1 MPEQKEFYFPSST
14 GKNQIYVRMWIPD
27 AGTDIK
33 ATVQLSHGI
42 AEGIDRYDD
51 FAQFLARNGYVVVG
65 NDHLGHAKSV
75 QDPKD
80 KGFFAEENGWAYVV
94 ADLKGIYNQV
104 KELFP
109 DLPHVLLGHSMGSFL
124 ARTYIIKY
132 PNDFDACIIS
142 GTGNQPKLV
151 VGTGFAVAQNL
162 VNRLGPRGDGTTINN
177 LSMGGYNKGL
187 GPKNGPSAWLTRD
200 KDVVTA
206 YDANPD
212 YGYVACCS
220 VYRDMLGGIKLVTDK
235 KNIAKVNKNMPIL
248 IFSGDQDPVG
258 EKGKGPKRAYNAY
271 KKAGVK
277 DVTLTLYP
285 GGRHEML
292 NEINKEQV
300 YDDILKWIQS
310 KVG

>member
-27 AGTDIK
+27 GDVEIK
-33 ATVQLSHGI
+33 GTVQLSHGI

-51 FAQFLARNGYVVVG
+51 FAQFLAKNGYAVIG
-65 NDHLGHAKSV
+65 NDHLGHAKSIS
-75 QDPKD
+75 DPSE

-104 KELFP
+104 RELFP
-109 DLPHVLLGHSMGSFL
+109 NIPHVLFGHSMGSFL

-132 PNDFDACIIS
+132 PTDFDACVLS
-142 GTGNQPKLV
+142 GTGNQASIV
-151 VGTGFAVAQNL
+151 VNTGYSIANSQVKKN
-162 VNRLGPRGDGTTINN
+162 GPHGDGTKMAN
-177 LSMGGYNKGL
+177 LSMGGYNKGFDA
-187 GPKNGPSAWLTRD
+187 KNGETAWLSRD
-200 KDVVTA
+200 KDVVAA

-212 YGYVACCS
+212 YGFTAQVS

-235 KNIAKVNKNMPIL
+235 DNIAKVNKNMPIL
-248 IFSGDQDPVG
+248 VMSGSEDPVG
-258 EKGKGPKRAYNAY
+258 EKGKGPKKCAEAY

-277 DVTLTLYP
+277 DVTLKLYP

-300 YDDILKWIQS
+300 YDDILSWINS
-310 KVG
+310 KF

>member
-1 MPEQKEFYFPSST
+1 
-14 GKNQIYVRMWIPD
+14 
-27 AGTDIK
+27 
-33 ATVQLSHGI
+33 
-42 AEGIDRYDD
+42 
-51 FAQFLARNGYVVVG
+51 
-65 NDHLGHAKSV
+65 
-75 QDPKD
+75 
-80 KGFFAEENGWAYVV
+80 
-94 ADLKGIYNQV
+94 
-104 KELFP
+104 
-109 DLPHVLLGHSMGSFL
+109 MGSFL

-142 GTGNQPKLV
+142 GTGNQAKIV
-151 VGTGFAVAQNL
+151 VATGYAVAQNL

-177 LSMGGYNKGL
+177 LSMGGYNKGF

-200 KDVVTA
+200 QDVVTA

-258 EKGKGPKRAYNAY
+258 EKGKGPKKAYKAY

-300 YDDILKWIQS
+300 YEDILKWIQA

>member
-27 AGTDIK
+27 AATDIK

-51 FAQFLARNGYVVVG
+51 FAQFLARNGYVVIG

-142 GTGNQPKLV
+142 GTGNQAKIV
-151 VGTGFAVAQNL
+151 VATGYAVAQNL

-177 LSMGGYNKGL
+177 LSMGGYNKGF

-200 KDVVTA
+200 QDVVTA

-212 YGYVACCS
+212 
-220 VYRDMLGGIKLVTDK
+220 
-235 KNIAKVNKNMPIL
+235 
-248 IFSGDQDPVG
+248 
-258 EKGKGPKRAYNAY
+258 
-271 KKAGVK
+271 
-277 DVTLTLYP
+277 
-285 GGRHEML
+285 
-292 NEINKEQV
+292 
-300 YDDILKWIQS
+300 
-310 KVG
+310 